1 MKIGILSDTH
11 DDIDNV
17 KEAIYR
23 FKEQKV
29 ELIIHAGDFV
39 FPGIV
44 DDESLFISY
53 LPTIQQI

>member
-29 ELIIHAGDFV
+29 ELIVHAGDFCI
-39 FPGIV
+39 PWH
-44 DDESLFISY
+44 Y
-53 LPTIQQI
+53 